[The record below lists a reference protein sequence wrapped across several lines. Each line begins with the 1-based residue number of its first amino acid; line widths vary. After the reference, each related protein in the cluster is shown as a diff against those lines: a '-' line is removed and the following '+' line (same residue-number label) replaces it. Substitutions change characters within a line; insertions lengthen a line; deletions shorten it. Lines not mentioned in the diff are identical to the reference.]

1 MERDSILAHG
11 AAFLLHDR
19 LLNSSDI
26 HDAHICMRCGSLLS
40 PIRIKPSQ
48 GETSS
53 DRMKCLTC
61 DTADTVRSV
70 PMPYVTRYLVAEMAA
85 MNIRVSFDLKAY
97 H

>member
-26 HDAHICMRCGSLLS
+26 HEAHVCMSCGSLLS
-40 PIRIKPSQ
+40 PIRVKP
-48 GETSS
+48 
-53 DRMKCLTC
+53 
-61 DTADTVRSV
+61 TADSKAKQHCMLCNTSDTVKSI
-70 PMPYVTRYLVAEMAA
+70 PMPYVTRYLVAELATMG
-85 MNIRVSFDLKAY
+85 IRLSFDLKPY